1 MFPRVLRDSVTQAPG
16 HCRTG
21 GRGTQR
27 DPFCTATKPQP
38 SQPGLGA
45 GKATVCSRD
54 PPPHRPSIS
63 RTNRVAHV
71 LSAPDLPWP
80 CRVSVITPILLM
92 GKLRPTEVTMLAQ
105 GHTVVT

>member
-21 GRGTQR
+21 GRGRTEG
-27 DPFCTATKPQP
+27 PFRHSHKTSA
-38 SQPGLGA
+38 QPGLGA
-45 GKATVCSRD
+45 GKAAVCSRD
-54 PPPHRPSIS
+54 PSPHHPSIS
-63 RTNRVAHV
+63 RTNQGAHV